1 MKTENDNENKKINK
15 REIDLRISKSSNK
28 RT

>member
-15 REIDLRISKSSNK
+15 RDIDLRISRSSNE

>member
-15 REIDLRISKSSNK
+15 REIDLRISRSSNE